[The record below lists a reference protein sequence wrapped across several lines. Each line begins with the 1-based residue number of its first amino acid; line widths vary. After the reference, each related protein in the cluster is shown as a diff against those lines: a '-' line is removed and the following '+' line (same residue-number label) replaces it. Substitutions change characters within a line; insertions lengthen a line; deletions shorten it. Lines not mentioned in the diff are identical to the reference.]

1 MFNNHSNEF
10 FSSMIFVQVSLKK
23 RLNEHFFPMK
33 FPWTFHPN
41 LPVPAT
47 CPGLLGVSLL
57 GSDGRLRAK
66 GASEVAGEAAGTDPV
81 VFTVWNGE
89 NI

>member
-1 MFNNHSNEF
+1 MSF

-23 RLNEHFFPMK
+23 RLNGHFFPMK

-41 LPVPAT
+41 LQVPAT

>member
-1 MFNNHSNEF
+1 MSF
-10 FSSMIFVQVSLKK
+10 FFIHYFCSGVIEKK
-23 RLNEHFFPMK
+23 VKRTFFPMK
-33 FPWTFHPN
+33 FPWIFHPN
-41 LPVPAT
+41 LQVPAT
-47 CPGLLGVSLL
+47 CPGLLGVSLF

-81 VFTVWNGE
+81 VFTIWNGE